1 MSDLLLAGAQA
12 LARGPAGPLFPEAPM
27 LAAWAIS
34 GAVFGL
40 VGGVCAQLTP
50 GWAAGTYLGFH
61 GFVLAAVVFLTY
73 ISQYVT
79 L

>member
-1 MSDLLLAGAQA
+1 
-12 LARGPAGPLFPEAPM
+12 M